1 MKIWTSEH
9 TFTHPWET
17 VTQAVWR
24 KYPNPHN
31 PAVVGTDVIERRVT
45 GGVLH
50 THRLISSRWGLPN
63 WAQKILGSD
72 RVCYGYEHSEVD
84 PEERTM
90 TMRTR
95 NLTFASTVSMDER
108 LVYSPD
114 PNNSGNTVLR
124 QETII
129 TVKGVPLTSY
139 MENYLINSI
148 SNNSFKRGGCA
159 FTESLAPICKLWG
172 DDICVQR
179 RQAAGRCKATEMR
192 RLQYPSY
199 YQPLLVAPKE
209 GNEIEEPEALSL
221 QEKGRDAL
229 EFVISKINHEV
240 EELVSTYKRST
251 SEILDHTK
259 RSLGEITESAMRSV
273 DDISSAAK
281 KSVDGLSDAAKKSI
295 DDISCVAKKGIDT
308 FTQPTSPGPMPRI

>member
-9 TFTHPWET
+9 IFSHPWET

-31 PAVVGTDVIERRVT
+31 PAVVGTDVIERHVMN
-45 GGVLH
+45 GVLH

-63 WAQKILGSD
+63 WAQTILGAD
-72 RVCYGYEHSEVD
+72 RVCYGYEHSEVN

-114 PNNSGNTVLR
+114 PNNSENTVLR

-139 MENYLINSI
+139 MENYLLNSI
-148 SNNSFKRGGCA
+148 SNNSFK
-159 FTESLAPICKLWG
+159 
-172 DDICVQR
+172 
-179 RQAAGRCKATEMR
+179 
-192 RLQYPSY
+192 
-199 YQPLLVAPKE
+199 
-209 GNEIEEPEALSL
+209 
-221 QEKGRDAL
+221 GRDAM
-229 EFVISKINHEV
+229 EFVISKINREV
-240 EELVSTYKRST
+240 EDLVSTYKRST

-259 RSLGEITESAMRSV
+259 RSLGEITESALRSV
-273 DDISSAAK
+273 DDISLAAK

-308 FTQPTSPGPMPRI
+308 FTQPAPAGSMPRI